1 MRLLRNERGI
11 ALIMVLILALIGLMI
26 VSALMFMTTSGTIGS
41 GVFRAFRTA
50 EEASYG
56 GAEIAAEYAAGR
68 GSFPLL
74 GASFTNGCN
83 CGDPIVAT
91 DNTDLDA
98 AGARTCRCDKLCNA
112 TADWAFGGEA
122 WSCDENG
129 GVAGLQL
136 SMTPDAATDDFPLT
150 LGNFIVYVKI
160 VDTVVGN
167 SDMGGIVASGTLGGS
182 GVVSAST
189 GLVSPPSRPYLY
201 RMEIDARSTAN
212 PREHSRI
219 SMLYAF

>member
-1 MRLLRNERGI
+1 MRLFRNERGI
-11 ALIMVLILALIGLMI
+11 ALVMVLILALIGLMI
-26 VSALMFMTTSGTIGS
+26 VSALMFMATSGTISS
-41 GVFRAFRTA
+41 GAFRAFRTA

-56 GAEIAAEYAAGR
+56 GAEIAAEYAVNR
-68 GSFPLL
+68 GALPLFGFPL
-74 GASFTNGCN
+74 GCN
-83 CGDPIVAT
+83 CGNPLIAT

-98 AGARTCRCDKLCNA
+98 GNARTCRCDKLCNA
-112 TADWAFGGEA
+112 TADWAVAGAGT
-122 WSCDENG
+122 CDENT
-129 GVAGLQL
+129 GVAGLQINL
-136 SMTPDAATDDFPLT
+136 TPDAATDDFPLT
-150 LGNFIVYVKI
+150 LGNFIVYAKI

-182 GVVSAST
+182 GVVSGST

-219 SMLYAF
+219 SMLYAY